1 MRIAALVLFAACG
14 GGNHHG
20 EDWSGKPLDKTA
32 TGKVDKYAFTI
43 KMPSNFIEDP
53 SGKSELS
60 KQYRPD
66 MDDYFSEPSIMITYD
81 AIPAK
86 TLEDFV
92 QERIGHEKKK
102 RVVVT
107 KKQTP
112 DGGFVLSWH
121 TENNGWLGADTVAVK
136 GDARVE
142 CSAHQATEGG
152 VPSPEKTLAWLE
164 SICASLT
171 LQ

>member
-1 MRIAALVLFAACG
+1 MRIAVLALLAACG
-14 GGNHHG
+14 GGG
-20 EDWSGKPLDKTA
+20 GPGKDWSGKPLDKTV

-43 KMPSNFIEDP
+43 KMPSDFIPDP
-53 SGKSELS
+53 ALKSELNMEW
-60 KQYRPD
+60 RPD
-66 MDDYFSEPSIMITYD
+66 LKDYFEEPSIMVGYD

-86 TLEDFV
+86 TIDDFV
-92 QERIGHEKKK
+92 QEKIGHEKKK

-107 KKQTP
+107 KKVTP

-121 TENNGWLGADTVAVK
+121 TENNGWLGADTVVAK
-136 GDARVE
+136 GDTRIE

-171 LQ
+171 IQ